1 MFSRFP
7 KLIDNLSKGLDKA
20 FFSLYFCTANPNCN
34 LKNSSNMKKSFLTI
48 IIAVM
53 AISAGHAQISDGI
66 IAQPTH
72 IIGKQINAEGEVT
85 RTLEADF
92 TYDEDGRPSSFE
104 IPDYEMYTRYIIIN
118 GYLNKESTS
127 HNNGHPMLDEDLTYT
142 YEEGKIKTIEHS
154 WSHGYDL
161 TQFWEYSYRHDGR
174 VDRKDY
180 NTDYPFAD
188 FLHHFIYEYGNDGK
202 TKTENYWT
210 SLPSQGMKLRQKT
223 VYQYDDEYNLLSRRI
238 EDYSLEGELTDSS
251 IDTYTY
257 TPSGK
262 LDTQVTQIL
271 TDGEWVNNHIM
282 HYVYGDNEE
291 VLEQQDGSWSAE
303 NGEWDINRKVVFELS
318 EDGTTYTV
326 SFYKKD
332 SEEWVWDV
340 FNNQTILFGS
350 ALKNQQRT
358 MRFYQDEIYN
368 GMGRINQFE
377 ITLIYTNEPV
387 YMGANENSLANCSIY
402 PNPGSDNLKVEAT
415 VEDAVIRFYNLQ
427 GQLIT
432 ARPFDFSTEI
442 SAEDW
447 PSGIYLWEIWHDNC
461 KEANGKWI
469 KK

>member
-1 MFSRFP
+1 
-7 KLIDNLSKGLDKA
+7 
-20 FFSLYFCTANPNCN
+20 
-34 LKNSSNMKKSFLTI
+34 MKKSFLTI

-104 IPDYEMYTRYIIIN
+104 IPDYELRTTYFFNDEYFFYEYTD
-118 GYLNKESTS
+118 
-127 HNNGHPMLDEDLTYT
+127 HDNGHPQLSESLKYT

-154 WSHGYDL
+154 WSHDFESSELWVYTYDNDRL
-161 TQFWEYSYRHDGR
+161 
-174 VDRKDY
+174 VRKDY
-180 NTDYPFAD
+180 KDDIDLPD
-188 FLHHFIYEYGNDGK
+188 FYHHFLYEYENGGK
-202 TKTENYWT
+202 TKIQNYWT
-210 SLPSQGMKLRQKT
+210 SWVSQGWLLRQKT
-223 VYQYDDEYNLLSRRI
+223 VYHYDDEYNLVSRRI

-262 LDTQVTQIL
+262 LDTQVTQRL
-271 TDGEWVNNHIM
+271 TDGEWVNYHIM
-282 HYVYGDNEE
+282 HYVYGSNEQ

-303 NGEWDINRKVVFELS
+303 NSDWDIDHKVIFELS
-318 EDGTTYTV
+318 ENGTTYTV

-332 SEEWVWDV
+332 NEEWVWDV

-387 YMGANENSLANCSIY
+387 YMGANENSLAKCSIY
-402 PNPGSDNLKVEAT
+402 PNPGSDNLKVEAPL
-415 VEDAVIRFYNLQ
+415 EDAVIRFYNLQ

-432 ARPFDFSTEI
+432 AHPFDFSTEI

-461 KEANGKWI
+461 KEAAGKWV